1 MTIAPPVSTA
11 SRLTYADDQCSLQT
25 AFERL
30 SQGDSIVFTG
40 SYSNARQ
47 LLGALGRHLD
57 KRARSQKT
65 KDGLTLKDIFHQQ
78 RLRQSQRTSLLNR
91 LLVEVEPGYILN
103 LKKAPDISDACE
115 AAFLPLQGTALIPL
129 RQILGAISA
138 WEWRKKGLLI
148 EGLSQPINVHYGV
161 FSPVRGEY
169 LKLVRTTA
177 LPADEIDTAVDLGTG
192 SGVIAALLA
201 ARGVKHIIATDTNPQ
216 ALNCAAENFE
226 RLGIA
231 HQTTLVATDAFPEGQ
246 FKLIVCNPPWL
257 PGRPT
262 SVLESAVYDPDSQM
276 TRFFLQNLAQHLSPG
291 GEGWLIMSDLAE
303 RLGLRPANSMESW
316 AATGGLTLLSKE
328 CTRPTHPRAN
338 DASDPLY
345 EARSAETTCLWR
357 FGVKK
362 GRNTG

>member
-11 SRLTYADDQCSLQT
+11 SRLTYADDQCSLQN
-25 AFERL
+25 AFEKL

-47 LLGALGRHLD
+47 LLSALGRHLD
-57 KRARSQKT
+57 KRARSQKA
-65 KDGLTLKDIFHQQ
+65 KAGLSPKEVFHQQ

-91 LLVEVEPGYILN
+91 LLVEVEPGYRLK
-103 LKKAPDISDACE
+103 LKKAPDIAAACE
-115 AAFLPLQGTALIPL
+115 AAFLPLENTAFIPL
-129 RQILGAISA
+129 RQILGATSA
-138 WEWRKKGLLI
+138 WEWRKKGLLV
-148 EGLSQPINVHYGV
+148 EGLSQPIHVHYGV

-177 LPADEIDTAVDLGTG
+177 LPAGEIDTAVDLGTG

-201 ARGVKHIIATDTNPQ
+201 TRGVKHIIATDTNPE

-226 RLGIA
+226 RLGITS
-231 HQTTLVATDAFPEGQ
+231 QTTLIASSAFPEGR

-262 SVLESAVYDPDSQM
+262 SILESAVYDPDSQM
-276 TRFFLQNLAQHLSPG
+276 TRFFLQNLAQHLSPE

-303 RLGLRPANSMESW
+303 RLGLRPADSIESW
-316 AATGGLTLLSKE
+316 AAAGGLTVLAKE
-328 CTRPTHPRAN
+328 WTRPTHPRAN
-338 DASDPLY
+338 DTSDPLY
-345 EARSAETTCLWR
+345 EARSAETTYLWR
-357 FGVKK
+357 FCVKK
-362 GRNTG
+362 